1 MAFAYFL
8 GCIMNNRYPGIEK
21 ATRIMMDQLDV
32 ELQDMEGASCCPA
45 PGVFGSFD
53 RTTWAA
59 IAARNITIA
68 EDQGNDIM
76 TECNGCFGSLFETN
90 HMLHEDE
97 EMKDKINTVLGE
109 AGREF
114 KGEVNVRHFAE
125 ILYNDIGLDK
135 LSEAVSNPL
144 NLNVAVHY
152 GCHFLKPSAEIDIDN
167 PIKPTILDELVE
179 VTGAKSVPYRDK
191 MMCCGAGG
199 GVRSRDLDV
208 TLSFT
213 REKLQNMKA
222 AGVDAIVNV
231 CPFCHLQ
238 FDVGQTEVNKAYGEN
253 WDIPV
258 FHLAQLYGL
267 AMGVSKEN
275 LTVDAHQICV
285 DSALEKCEEG
295 YISAEVEELDKVTGG
310 E

>member
-21 ATRIMMDQLDV
+21 ATRVMFDKLDV
-32 ELQDMEGASCCPA
+32 ELNDMEGASCCPA

-53 RTTWAA
+53 KTTWAA

-68 EDQGNDIM
+68 EDMNSDIM

-90 HMLHEDE
+90 HLLKEDE
-97 EMKDKINTVLGE
+97 EMMTKINGVLAE

-114 KGEVNVRHFAE
+114 KGEINVRHFAE
-125 ILYNDIGLDK
+125 ILYNDIGLAK
-135 LSEAVSNPL
+135 LSEAVESPL

-152 GCHFLKPSAEIDIDN
+152 GCHFLKPSAEINIDN
-167 PIKPTILDELVE
+167 PMVPTILDELVE
-179 VTGAKSVPYRDK
+179 VTGAKSVPYKDK

-199 GVRSRDLDV
+199 GLRSRDLDV
-208 TLSFT
+208 TLDYT
-213 REKLQNMKA
+213 KEKLDNMTD

-238 FDVGQTEVNKAYGEN
+238 FDVGQTEVNKKYGT
-253 WDIPV
+253 DFKIPV

-267 AMGVSKEN
+267 AMGLKRED
-275 LTVDAHQICV
+275 LTVDAHLTQT
-285 DSALEKCEEG
+285 DSALEK
-295 YISAEVEELDKVTGG
+295 LDQITGG

>member
-21 ATRIMMDQLDV
+21 ATRIMMDKLGV
-32 ELQDMEGASCCPA
+32 GLEDMEGASCCPA

-53 RTTWAA
+53 KTTWAS

-68 EDQGNDIM
+68 EDMGMDVL
-76 TECNGCFGSLFETN
+76 TECNGCFGSLRETN
-90 HMLHEDE
+90 NLLKEDE
-97 EMKDKINTVLGE
+97 EFKGKINDVLGE
-109 AGREF
+109 VGREF

-125 ILYNDIGLDK
+125 VLYNDVGLDK
-135 LSEAVSNPL
+135 LSEAVTTPL

-152 GCHFLKPSAEIDIDN
+152 GCHFLKPRAEVGIDN
-167 PIKPTILDELVE
+167 PMKPTILDELVE
-179 VTGAKSVPYRDK
+179 VTGAKSVPYKEK

-199 GVRSRDLDV
+199 GLRARDLDV
-208 TLSFT
+208 TLDYT
-213 REKLQNMKA
+213 KEKLQNMSD

-238 FDVGQTEVNKAYGEN
+238 FDVGQKEVNKKYGTN
-253 WDIPV
+253 FQIPV

-267 AMGVSKEN
+267 AMGLSPEEV
-275 LTVDAHQICV
+275 TVDVQQ
-285 DSALEKCEEG
+285 
-295 YISAEVEELDKVTGG
+295 ISADPAIEKLDIITGG

>member
-1 MAFAYFL
+1 
-8 GCIMNNRYPGIEK
+8 
-21 ATRIMMDQLDV
+21 
-32 ELQDMEGASCCPA
+32 MEGASCCPA

-68 EDQGNDIM
+68 EEQGNDIM

-97 EMKDKINTVLGE
+97 EMKEKINKVLE
-109 AGREF
+109 EVGREF

-125 ILYNDIGLDK
+125 ILYNDVGMDK
-135 LSEAVSNPL
+135 LAESVTKPL

-152 GCHFLKPSAEIDIDN
+152 GCHFLKPSSEIGIDD

-179 VTGAKSVPYRDK
+179 ITGAKSVPYKDK

-199 GVRSRDLDV
+199 GLRSRDIDV
-208 TLSFT
+208 TADFT
-213 REKLQNMKA
+213 KEKLTNMRE

-238 FDVGQTEVNKAYGEN
+238 FDVGQVEVNDKFGTDFE
-253 WDIPV
+253 IPV
-258 FHLAQLYGL
+258 FHLAQLFGM
-267 AMGVSKEN
+267 AMGLGGDE
-275 LTVDAHQICV
+275 LTLDAHQICT
-285 DSALEKCEEG
+285 DSAMEKCWDFSEMDE
-295 YISAEVEELDKVTGG
+295 ITGG

>member
-21 ATRIMMDQLDV
+21 ATRIMFDNLDI

-90 HMLHEDE
+90 HLLHEDE
-97 EMKDKINTVLGE
+97 EMKEKINGVLAE
-109 AGREF
+109 AGREY
-114 KGEVNVRHFAE
+114 KGEINVRHFAE
-125 ILYNDIGLDK
+125 ILYNDVGLDK
-135 LSEAVSNPL
+135 LSEAVTNPL

-152 GCHFLKPSAEIDIDN
+152 GCHFLKPSAEIDIDD

-179 VTGAKSVPYRDK
+179 VTGAKSVPYKDK

-199 GVRSRDLDV
+199 GLRSRDLDV

-213 REKLQNMKA
+213 REKLQNMKE

-238 FDVGQTEVNKAYGEN
+238 FDVGQTEVNKAYGDN

-267 AMGVSKEN
+267 AMGVSKED
-275 LTVDAHQICV
+275 LTVDAHQIST
-285 DSALEKCEEG
+285 DPALAK
-295 YISAEVEELDKVTGG
+295 LDEITGG

>member
-1 MAFAYFL
+1 
-8 GCIMNNRYPGIEK
+8 MNNRYPGIEK
-21 ATRIMMDQLDV
+21 ATRIMFDNLDI

-59 IAARNITIA
+59 IAARNLTIA
-68 EDQGNDIM
+68 EEQGNDIM

-90 HMLHEDE
+90 HLLHEDAA
-97 EMKDKINTVLGE
+97 MKEKINGVLAE
-109 AGREF
+109 AGREY
-114 KGEVNVRHFAE
+114 KGEINVRHFAE
-125 ILYNDIGLDK
+125 ILYNDVGLDK
-135 LSEAVSNPL
+135 LAESVTNPL

-152 GCHFLKPSAEIDIDN
+152 GCHFLKPSAEIDIDD
-167 PIKPTILDELVE
+167 PIQPTILDELVE
-179 VTGAKSVPYRDK
+179 VTGAKSVPYKDK

-199 GVRSRDLDV
+199 GLRSRDIDV

-238 FDVGQTEVNKAYGEN
+238 FDVGQTEVNKAYDED

-267 AMGVSKEN
+267 AMGVSKDD
-275 LTVDAHQICV
+275 LTVDAHQI
-285 DSALEKCEEG
+285 SADPALAK
-295 YISAEVEELDKVTGG
+295 LDEITGG

>member
-1 MAFAYFL
+1 MEIAYFL

-21 ATRIMMDQLDV
+21 ATRILFDKLDIG
-32 ELQDMEGASCCPA
+32 LNDMEGASCCPA

-53 RTTWAA
+53 KTTWAA

-68 EDQGNDIM
+68 EDMGSDIM

-90 HMLHEDE
+90 HMLKEDE
-97 EMKDKINTVLGE
+97 EMKEKINNILAET
-109 AGREF
+109 GREF
-114 KGEVNVRHFAE
+114 KGDINVRHFAE
-125 ILYNDIGLDK
+125 VLYNDVGLDK
-135 LSEAVSNPL
+135 LGELVEQPV

-152 GCHFLKPSAEIDIDN
+152 GCHFLKPSDEIQIDN
-167 PIKPTILDELVE
+167 AEKPTILDEIVE
-179 VTGAKSVPYRDK
+179 ATGAKSIPYKDK

-208 TLSFT
+208 ALDFT
-213 REKLQNMKA
+213 REKLTNMKE

-238 FDVGQTEVNKAYGEN
+238 FDVGQTEINKKLGEKF
-253 WDIPV
+253 DIPV
-258 FHLAQLYGL
+258 FHLAQLLGL
-267 AMGVSKEN
+267 AMGLAGDE
-275 LTVDAHQICV
+275 LTLDSHQICTDDAV
-285 DSALEKCEEG
+285 KKC
-295 YISAEVEELDKVTGG
+295 LDFTEYDVITGG

>member
-21 ATRIMMDQLDV
+21 ATRIMFDNLDI
-32 ELQDMEGASCCPA
+32 ELKDMEGASCCPA

-53 RTTWAA
+53 LTTQQS

-68 EDQGNDIM
+68 EDMGMDVM

-90 HMLHEDE
+90 HLLHEDE
-97 EMKDKINTVLGE
+97 EKKEKINTVLKE
-109 AGREF
+109 VGREY

-125 ILYNDIGLDK
+125 ILYNDVGLDK
-135 LSEAVSNPL
+135 LQDAVSNPL

-152 GCHFLKPSAEIDIDN
+152 GCHFLKPSAEIDIDD

-179 VTGAKSVPYRDK
+179 VTGAKSVAYRDK

-199 GVRSRDLDV
+199 GLRSRDLDV
-208 TLSFT
+208 TLDFT
-213 REKLQNMKA
+213 KEKLDNMTE

-238 FDVGQTEVNKAYGEN
+238 FDVGQTEVNKKYGTN
-253 WDIPV
+253 YAIPV

-267 AMGVSKEN
+267 AMGLSAED
-275 LTVDAHQICV
+275 LTVDAHQIST
-285 DSALEKCEEG
+285 DPALSK
-295 YISAEVEELDKVTGG
+295 LDQITGG

>member
-1 MAFAYFL
+1 
-8 GCIMNNRYPGIEK
+8 MNNRYPGIEK
-21 ATRIMMDQLDV
+21 ATRVMFDKLGV

-53 RTTWAA
+53 RTTWAT

-68 EDQGNDIM
+68 EEQGNDIM

-90 HMLHEDE
+90 HLLHEDA
-97 EMKDKINTVLGE
+97 EMKEKVNNILAETSD
-109 AGREF
+109 REY
-114 KGEVNVRHFAE
+114 KGEINVRHFAE
-125 ILYNDIGLDK
+125 ILYNEIGLDK
-135 LSEAVSNPL
+135 LSEAVTNPL

-152 GCHFLKPSAEIDIDN
+152 GCHFLKPSAEIDIDD
-167 PIKPTILDELVE
+167 PIQPTILDELVE
-179 VTGAKSVPYRDK
+179 VTGAKSVPYKDK

-199 GVRSRDLDV
+199 GLRSRDIDV

-213 REKLQNMKA
+213 REKLQNMKE

-238 FDVGQTEVNKAYGEN
+238 FDVGQTEVNKKYGEN

-267 AMGVSKEN
+267 AMGVSKEE
-275 LTVDAHQICV
+275 LTVDAHQIST
-285 DSALEKCEEG
+285 DPALAK
-295 YISAEVEELDKVTGG
+295 LDEITGG

>member
-1 MAFAYFL
+1 
-8 GCIMNNRYPGIEK
+8 MNNRYPGIEK
-21 ATRIMMDQLDV
+21 ATRVMFDKLGV

-53 RTTWAA
+53 RTTWAT

-68 EDQGNDIM
+68 EEQGNDIM

-90 HMLHEDE
+90 HLLHEDA
-97 EMKDKINTVLGE
+97 EMKEKVNNILAETSD
-109 AGREF
+109 REY
-114 KGEVNVRHFAE
+114 KGEINVRHFAE
-125 ILYNDIGLDK
+125 ILYNEIGLDK
-135 LSEAVSNPL
+135 LSEAVTNPL

-152 GCHFLKPSAEIDIDN
+152 GCHFLKPSAEIDIDD
-167 PIKPTILDELVE
+167 PIQPTILDELVE
-179 VTGAKSVPYRDK
+179 VTGAKSVPYKDK

-199 GVRSRDLDV
+199 GLRSRDIDV

-213 REKLQNMKA
+213 REKLQNMKE

-238 FDVGQTEVNKAYGEN
+238 FDVGQTEVNKKYGEN

-267 AMGVSKEN
+267 AMGVSKEE
-275 LTVDAHQICV
+275 LTVDAHQIST
-285 DSALEKCEEG
+285 DPAIAK
-295 YISAEVEELDKVTGG
+295 LDEITGG